1 MRDAD
6 TAIATQA
13 VNAAGFTS
21 LTALAVCSLPYAR
34 NVMGQARGL
43 MTMKNKPPHPKFDV
57 TLELT
62 YQKSYCVRAKS
73 QADAVEICKLRAQK
87 RTKALKNLRMHFVSA
102 KSR

>member
-1 MRDAD
+1 MDVFSR
-6 TAIATQA
+6 
-13 VNAAGFTS
+13 
-21 LTALAVCSLPYAR
+21 LYAR
-34 NVMGQARGL
+34 NVMEQVRGV

-87 RTKALKNLRMHFVSA
+87 RTKALKNLGMTFVSA
-102 KSR
+102 KSKA